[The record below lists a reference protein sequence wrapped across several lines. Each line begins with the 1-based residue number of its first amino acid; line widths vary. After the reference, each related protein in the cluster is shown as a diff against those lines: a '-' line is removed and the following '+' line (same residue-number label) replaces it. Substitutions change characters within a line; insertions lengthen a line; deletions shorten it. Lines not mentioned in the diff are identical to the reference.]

1 MSNFMKSTHSELL
14 KLLSSRATKIVA
26 ALVLFLQTG
35 MAYFYGKE
43 ILMTGLNATP
53 QTNRSLAEAIPH
65 IEYLGF
71 DIILFGLMPMIVL
84 GALYGAN
91 EYKAHSMRTT
101 LLTTG
106 KKCVVFSSK
115 IIVISIFSFVI
126 SLVSIFAAIAITHVS
141 LGNEG
146 LNPLMLSQVVW
157 KQIMFSTFSWTA
169 LTVLAFVIGFMF
181 RTAIVPLLF
190 LIPQVYNLGNLL
202 AEKFAFRKYL
212 PVALGNGLIA
222 TSPKAFTKTPGE
234 NVVFLLLWV
243 VAIEVMAYVRFYR
256 SDLGGKY

>member
-1 MSNFMKSTHSELL
+1 MSNFLKNTHSELL
-14 KLLSSRATKIVA
+14 KLMFSKATLIVM

-35 MAYFYGKE
+35 MAYISIRQ

-53 QTNRSLAEAIPH
+53 ETNSCLLEAIPP

-71 DIILFGLMPMIVL
+71 DVIPFGLMPMIVL

-91 EYKAHSMRTT
+91 EYKKHSMRTT
-101 LLTTG
+101 LLTNG
-106 KKCVVFSSK
+106 KKGVVLSSK
-115 IIVISIFSFVI
+115 IVVISIFSFVI
-126 SLVSIFAAIAITHVS
+126 SLVSIFAANAITHVV

-146 LNPLMLSQVVW
+146 LNPLMLSPVVW

-169 LTVLAFVIGFMF
+169 LTVLAFVIGFVF

-190 LIPQVYNLGNLL
+190 LIPQAYNLGNLL
-202 AEKFAFRKYL
+202 AEKFAFAKYL

-222 TSPKAFTKTPGE
+222 TSPKALTKTPGE

-243 VAIEVMAYVRFYR
+243 VVIGTAAYLRFYR